1 MASAQELSLVVR
13 RLVAARLI
21 NEHMLYICGTVG
33 LSYGVIHRGEAVHMD
48 NFGFRDL
55 EKKASVVSETIY
67 PICSMTKGLVSSAL
81 GLLVKYRM
89 LDWDTPVHA
98 IIPGY
103 APRTEYLR
111 ASATLIDWMS
121 IRTGLE
127 PHQA

>member
-1 MASAQELSLVVR
+1 MASAEELSLAVR

-33 LSYGVIHRGEAVHMD
+33 LSYGVIHQGEVVHMD

-55 EKKASVVSETIY
+55 EKKASVDSETIY

-81 GLLVKYRM
+81 GLLVADKV
-89 LDWDTPVHA
+89 LDWDTPVHE

-103 APRTEYLR
+103 APHTKYLR
-111 ASATLIDWMS
+111 ASATLID
-121 IRTGLE
+121 
-127 PHQA
+127 